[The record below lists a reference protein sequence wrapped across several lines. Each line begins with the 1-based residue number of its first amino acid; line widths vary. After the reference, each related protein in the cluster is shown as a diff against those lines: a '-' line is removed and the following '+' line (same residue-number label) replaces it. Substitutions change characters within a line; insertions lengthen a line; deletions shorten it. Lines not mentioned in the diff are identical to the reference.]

1 MLAGPLEVSRLT
13 LGQSG
18 SSGCWQPWIP
28 GYPIG
33 QALLHP
39 SQSAIFGG
47 RGAVALSLT
56 STHSL
61 WEYQQLHSH
70 GCQEL
75 GKALAQSQVPQQ
87 SALEL

>member
-39 SQSAIFGG
+39 SQSAILESGG
-47 RGAVALSLT
+47 L
-56 STHSL
+56 
-61 WEYQQLHSH
+61 
-70 GCQEL
+70 
-75 GKALAQSQVPQQ
+75 
-87 SALEL
+87 